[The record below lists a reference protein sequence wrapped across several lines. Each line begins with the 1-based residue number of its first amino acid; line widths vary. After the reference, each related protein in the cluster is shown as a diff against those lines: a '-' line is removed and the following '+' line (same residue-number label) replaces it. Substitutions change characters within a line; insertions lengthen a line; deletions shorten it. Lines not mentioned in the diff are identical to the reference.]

1 MRKSLVTNKEFEVL
15 SILWGSKTP
24 LTAKQIHETNSDLV
38 LSTVQSVIKKLI
50 KKEMVEVADI
60 VYSGKVLT
68 RSYTAKISEESFVL
82 KQYENLNIPKI
93 IAQFLGTSE
102 NNSEEIKEI
111 ENILKKKRSD
121 DS

>member
-1 MRKSLVTNKEFEVL
+1 
-15 SILWGSKTP
+15 
-24 LTAKQIHETNSDLV
+24 
-38 LSTVQSVIKKLI
+38 
-50 KKEMVEVADI
+50 MVEVADI